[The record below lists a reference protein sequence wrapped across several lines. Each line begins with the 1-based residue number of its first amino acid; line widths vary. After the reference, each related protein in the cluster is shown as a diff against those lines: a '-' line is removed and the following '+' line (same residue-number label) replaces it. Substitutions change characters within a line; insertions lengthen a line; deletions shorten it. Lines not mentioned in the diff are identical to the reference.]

1 MKVMTNPLVVQ
12 FTGIAGGR
20 LVGALIQALSMVL
33 LARIS
38 GPSGFGIF
46 AAAYGVGLVLQ
57 TILNF
62 GFTPFLVRIRALG
75 DQDPLI
81 ASTLEFSRRAN
92 LAVGA
97 LLAFTAAVAAV
108 FEPKLWFVVPLTAWV
123 VLDNYVETLLSLPLA
138 DGNTWQNA
146 VSLLLRRA
154 LALVFVA
161 AAWLAGVDAVFWY
174 SVGLAFSSMI
184 AVFVAIRLGP
194 AITRVRSRRSYKSII
209 GRSSHFWL
217 NSVAT
222 QTRNFD
228 VLLVGLV
235 TSPAV
240 SGIYGVTSRIT
251 TPLRL
256 IPTSFAAVL
265 MPAAARSTTGR
276 ITQGILRPA
285 MYVCIASAVIFGVI
299 AAAIPVLVP
308 PILGDAYVDAVPVM
322 QVVCFSLIFAAISSQ
337 LNAIL
342 QGTGRVEI
350 VSYITVVSTLICL
363 VGIVLAAPRYG
374 ALGAGWSLSLSY
386 VLQTALLTCVVVVAM
401 RRDPHA

>member
-1 MKVMTNPLVVQ
+1 MTNPLVVQ

-146 VSLLLRRA
+146 LSLLLRRA

-194 AITRVRSRRSYKSII
+194 AITRV
-209 GRSSHFWL
+209 
-217 NSVAT
+217 
-222 QTRNFD
+222 
-228 VLLVGLV
+228 
-235 TSPAV
+235 
-240 SGIYGVTSRIT
+240 
-251 TPLRL
+251 
-256 IPTSFAAVL
+256 
-265 MPAAARSTTGR
+265 
-276 ITQGILRPA
+276 
-285 MYVCIASAVIFGVI
+285 
-299 AAAIPVLVP
+299 
-308 PILGDAYVDAVPVM
+308 
-322 QVVCFSLIFAAISSQ
+322 
-337 LNAIL
+337 
-342 QGTGRVEI
+342 
-350 VSYITVVSTLICL
+350 
-363 VGIVLAAPRYG
+363 
-374 ALGAGWSLSLSY
+374 
-386 VLQTALLTCVVVVAM
+386 
-401 RRDPHA
+401 

>member
-1 MKVMTNPLVVQ
+1 MTNPLVVQ

-33 LARIS
+33 LARVS

-57 TILNF
+57 TVLNF

-75 DQDPLI
+75 DQEPLI

-97 LLAFTAAVAAV
+97 LLALTAAVAAV
-108 FEPKLWFVVPLTAWV
+108 FEPTLWFVVPLAAWV

-154 LALVFVA
+154 LALVFVG

-184 AVFVAIRLGP
+184 AVFVAIQLGP
-194 AITRVRSRRSYKSII
+194 AITRVRSRRSYRSII
-209 GRSSHFWL
+209 GKSSHFWL

-276 ITQGILRPA
+276 IAGNSATRDVRMHRKRGDLRCDRSCHTCTRSTDFGR
-285 MYVCIASAVIFGVI
+285 CIRRRGTGNAGRLLQFDLRGD
-299 AAAIPVLVP
+299 LVP
-308 PILGDAYVDAVPVM
+308 IECDSA
-322 QVVCFSLIFAAISSQ
+322 
-337 LNAIL
+337 
-342 QGTGRVEI
+342 
-350 VSYITVVSTLICL
+350 
-363 VGIVLAAPRYG
+363 RYG
-374 ALGAGWSLSLSY
+374 QS
-386 VLQTALLTCVVVVAM
+386 
-401 RRDPHA
+401 